1 MAIIATGA
9 GAIVIG
15 GVIAGAGTAVT
26 GKLAKFADG
35 TGIAAGG
42 PRFDSGVRRF
52 GDGNKKAPKR
62 KWPRRRMPR
71 GHFAMRGDQIGRQRP
86 AYQRKP

>member
-15 GVIAGAGTAVT
+15 GVIAGAGTAVIT

-42 PRFDSGVRRF
+42 PRFDSGGTPIR
-52 GDGNKKAPKR
+52 
-62 KWPRRRMPR
+62 
-71 GHFAMRGDQIGRQRP
+71 
-86 AYQRKP
+86 